1 MERLTTLIK
10 TKTEIHNVTNLN
22 LMKPGEVITKV
33 QKRLGKGK
41 VEKGGKMV
49 DYFNQDTH
57 TRCWKKYGIRPANRS
72 EHPEKTNQKY
82 CIYDT
87 MNKNYGYTQA
97 WVDFLVLK
105 MQSEEEYNSLYDR
118 I

>member
-1 MERLTTLIK
+1 
-10 TKTEIHNVTNLN
+10 
-22 LMKPGEVITKV
+22 
-33 QKRLGKGK
+33 
-41 VEKGGKMV
+41 
-49 DYFNQDTH
+49 
-57 TRCWKKYGIRPANRS
+57 
-72 EHPEKTNQKY
+72 
-82 CIYDT
+82 